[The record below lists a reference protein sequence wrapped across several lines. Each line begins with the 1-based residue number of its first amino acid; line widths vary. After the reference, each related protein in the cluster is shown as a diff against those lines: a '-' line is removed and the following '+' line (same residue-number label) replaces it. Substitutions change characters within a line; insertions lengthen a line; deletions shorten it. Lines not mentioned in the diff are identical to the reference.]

1 MLDKEAHEQLPSVTS
16 STHMDLKASGIP
28 LTYQI
33 NKGVGRFPEGLTQKR
48 AHDPS
53 VNEKVWDPMP

>member
-16 STHMDLKASGIP
+16 STHMDLKASGIL

-33 NKGVGRFPEGLTQKR
+33 NKGVGRFPEGLTTSPHR
-48 AHDPS
+48 LG
-53 VNEKVWDPMP
+53 VWETC